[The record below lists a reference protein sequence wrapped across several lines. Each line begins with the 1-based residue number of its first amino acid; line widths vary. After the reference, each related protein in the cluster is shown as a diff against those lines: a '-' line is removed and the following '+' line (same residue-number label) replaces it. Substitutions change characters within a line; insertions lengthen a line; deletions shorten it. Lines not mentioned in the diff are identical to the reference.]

1 MLYMFQGKRLFLR
14 HWKKVVI
21 LKSTSDGHQ
30 HVCLL
35 CFCAKI
41 TWNHPRGGG
50 EGGRNNFFHSGWFSF
65 INEEISSKSKVVI
78 LEVSTTHGHQDRKL
92 QHCQHNFLSKQQC
105 STYIQLTER
114 EGHLGPG
121 SDRGTQ
127 ELHTQKSQGQ
137 SGEEKRRLF
146 GVATFHH
153 NFILVK
159 NIVIRSRTMRM
170 TEARES
176 SDSDGRGS
184 GGVFIFLHGVF
195 SKYYFLDT
203 VSKRSPKL
211 LSRGSIFRLEAAAKN
226 GRGCLASCHPLQGCL
241 ICWSDFFDILMRYAK
256 I

>member
-1 MLYMFQGKRLFLR
+1 MDIRTESCSI
-14 HWKKVVI
+14 V
-21 LKSTSDGHQ
+21 STI
-30 HVCLL
+30 
-35 CFCAKI
+35 FCPNSSAVHI
-41 TWNHPRGGG
+41 FSWQRGRDTWD
-50 EGGRNNFFHSGWFSF
+50 
-65 INEEISSKSKVVI
+65 
-78 LEVSTTHGHQDRKL
+78 LEV
-92 QHCQHNFLSKQQC
+92 
-105 STYIQLTER
+105 TEA
-114 EGHLGPG
+114 H
-121 SDRGTQ
+121 
-127 ELHTQKSQGQ
+127 KSCIHRRAKVKV
-137 SGEEKRRLF
+137 EKRLF
-146 GVATFHH
+146 GVAAFHH

-159 NIVIRSRTMRM
+159 NIIIRSRTMRM

-241 ICWSDFFDILMRYAK
+241 IYWSDLFDILMRYAK

>member
-1 MLYMFQGKRLFLR
+1 MKRF
-14 HWKKVVI
+14 
-21 LKSTSDGHQ
+21 S
-30 HVCLL
+30 
-35 CFCAKI
+35 A
-41 TWNHPRGGG
+41 NPR
-50 EGGRNNFFHSGWFSF
+50 WSF
-65 INEEISSKSKVVI
+65 

-137 SGEEKRRLF
+137 SGEEKRRL
-146 GVATFHH
+146 TFHH

-241 ICWSDFFDILMRYAK
+241 IC
-256 I
+256 